1 MRFGILL
8 GSVIFISVASFYSE
22 GFFRA
27 IVALFLGMLVL
38 AKMEEMI
45 YELDGYDDDN
55 DDEEGDDR

>member
-27 IVALFLGMLVL
+27 IAALFLGMLVL
-38 AKMEEMI
+38 SRIEEMI
-45 YELDGYDDDN
+45 YELEGDD

>member
-1 MRFGILL
+1 MRFGVLL

-38 AKMEEMI
+38 SRIEEMI
-45 YELDGYDDDN
+45 YEIEGYDD